1 MTKSRITT
9 STFKSKQHF
18 QQVAKLFLDKGC
30 LEVVVGQQDV
40 HKGQDIEVKKE
51 GREANQLIGE
61 HVYSK
66 QELDRDDKE
75 DVGYKL
81 DQPCP
86 KSHVDVD
93 EILSTSSS

>member
-1 MTKSRITT
+1 M
-9 STFKSKQHF
+9 
-18 QQVAKLFLDKGC
+18 AKLFLDKGS
-30 LEVVVGQQDV
+30 LKVIVGQQDV
-40 HKGQDIEVKKE
+40 HKGQDIEVKEE
-51 GREANQLIGE
+51 GWEANQLICK

-66 QELDRDDKE
+66 QELDCDDKE
-75 DVGYKL
+75 DVGHKL

>member
-1 MTKSRITT
+1 M
-9 STFKSKQHF
+9 
-18 QQVAKLFLDKGC
+18 DKGS

-40 HKGQDIEVKKE
+40 HKGQDIEVKEE

-75 DVGYKL
+75 DVGHKL